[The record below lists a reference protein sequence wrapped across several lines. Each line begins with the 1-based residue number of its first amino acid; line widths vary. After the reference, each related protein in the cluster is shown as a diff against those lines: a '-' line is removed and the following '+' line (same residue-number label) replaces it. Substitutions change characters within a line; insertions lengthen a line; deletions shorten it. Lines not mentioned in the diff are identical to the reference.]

1 MRTVKLTLPEQY
13 RIICVSDIHAHCDD
27 FKALLDKCGYR
38 PESDYLFILGDI
50 LEKGRQNIET
60 LRFVK
65 KLCEN
70 PKCICLQGNNDTMCE
85 RMAFRDTKEKFL
97 SRLKFRPD
105 NTYMDM
111 AKSIGITD
119 FDIDFDDKRVLV
131 NNAFSDE
138 LQFIRDLPL
147 AIDTEDY
154 LFVHAGIE
162 DRTDWENS
170 EERII
175 QSTPWFLR
183 SRHPLSKYVV
193 VGHFPCFNF
202 RRANN
207 TNRPIIDLDQRMID
221 IDGGCEVKW
230 AGQLNALII
239 KKNGKDYHY
248 SDVFLPLVP
257 SRRVKSDFI
266 SDTDY
271 KYCDVDNSDLEI
283 VGEQGEFYRV
293 LNRYDGSEGMIP
305 KRCTGEWDGRL
316 HGWINLDCFLSV
328 KKDEQFYV
336 YGEIGDYYFGI
347 AQNGQVGL
355 VPKEHIE

>member
-1 MRTVKLTLPEQY
+1 MRTVKLTLPEQC

-38 PESDYLFILGDI
+38 SDSDYLFILGDI

-85 RMAFRDTKEKFL
+85 RMAYRDTKEKFL
-97 SRLKFRPD
+97 SRLKFRP
-105 NTYMDM
+105 NNAYIDM
-111 AKSIGITD
+111 AKAVGIS
-119 FDIDFDDKRVLV
+119 DFDDDFDNKRIAV
-131 NNAFSDE
+131 NKAFSDE
-138 LQFIRDLPL
+138 LEFIRDLPL
-147 AIDTEDY
+147 AIDTEDF

-162 DRTDWENS
+162 NRNDWENS
-170 EERII
+170 EESTI
-175 QSTPWFLR
+175 QSIPWFLR
-183 SRHPLSKYVV
+183 SRHPLNKYVV
-193 VGHFPCFNF
+193 VGHFPTFNF
-202 RRANN
+202 CRANN
-207 TNRPIIDLDQRMID
+207 TNLPIIDMEKRIID

-239 KKNGKDYHY
+239 KKNGNDY
-248 SDVFLPLVP
+248 SFNNVFLPLVP
-257 SRRVKSDFI
+257 SRRVQSDYI
-266 SDTDY
+266 SDTEY

-283 VGEQGEFYRV
+283 LGEQGELYRV
-293 LNRYDGSEGMIP
+293 KNRYDGSEGLIP
-305 KRCTGEWDGRL
+305 KQCTGEWDGRL

-328 KKDEQFYV
+328 KKDEVFYV
-336 YGEIGDYYFGI
+336 YGEIGEYYFGI